1 MFTLEYLSGQ
11 ITVLTCPRAESL
23 MRSGVFLAVSGRVSK
38 VNGCYRDQRWE
49 LGAADALEVATSV
62 FDIAQ
67 I

>member
-1 MFTLEYLSGQ
+1 MLGRFS
-11 ITVLTCPRAESL
+11 
-23 MRSGVFLAVSGRVSK
+23 AVSRQVSK

-49 LGAADALEVATSV
+49 LGAAEALEAATSV